1 MRNLCIANFPTLTCL
16 PHKRISLMQN
26 SQLEKSREICG
37 EYNCAILITTQLH
50 PHFPDLSSNFSN
62 LPSSPSS
69 SLPSF
74 LPFFFFFLSFFFSSL
89 RITNDQLTLVLQNH
103 ECRINC
109 HVFLSSSFSPSFFS
123 PHFSRN
129 SKSLIAHILERFRLD
144 V

>member
-74 LPFFFFFLSFFFSSL
+74 LPFFFFFLSFFFFFFKNYKRSINFGVTKPRVSHKL
-89 RITNDQLTLVLQNH
+89 SRI
-103 ECRINC
+103 
-109 HVFLSSSFSPSFFS
+109 SFFFF
-123 PHFSRN
+123 FSFFFFPPF
-129 SKSLIAHILERFRLD
+129 L
-144 V
+144 